1 MNTCLSCKY
10 WQRKKSLGEVTS
22 TGVCIALEK
31 EIEIE
36 VSSYGYVTE
45 IETHKYFGCT
55 EHKEE

>member
-10 WQRKKSLGEVTS
+10 WQRKKSLDVTS
-22 TGVCIALEK
+22 YGVCIALEK
-31 EIEIE
+31 EIEIG
-36 VSSYGYVTE
+36 VSSYGCVTE